1 MSPLS
6 HPISHHALRSWPAKR
21 VQGPGP
27 SCLGPCGACSRSSG
41 LAAELRGPI
50 SEVWG
55 WDTQILWGARIC
67 YPGRRSQSTP
77 GSQLLPSSAQDKPLP
92 TCFPI
97 QPGQHW
103 SKEGRIP
110 GPHLGGAAETKVPED
125 TRNAAGAGC
134 SPESQPHRD
143 RPQEEGQERFP
154 RGGAGGGSTVF
165 DSRSSTPS
173 REQTSQ
179 GPLWLCN
186 ANPEGRPG

>member
-1 MSPLS
+1 MLS
-6 HPISHHALRSWPAKR
+6 EAGRLSGLR
-21 VQGPGP
+21 GPGP
-27 SCLGPCGACSRSSG
+27 PAWVCAE
-41 LAAELRGPI
+41 LAAGAQASLQSCVGP
-50 SEVWG
+50 S
-55 WDTQILWGARIC
+55 QRSGAGMPRSFGGQ
-67 YPGRRSQSTP
+67 GRRSQSTP
-77 GSQLLPSSAQDKPLP
+77 GSQLLPSSAQDKPFP

-134 SPESQPHRD
+134 SPGSQPHRD